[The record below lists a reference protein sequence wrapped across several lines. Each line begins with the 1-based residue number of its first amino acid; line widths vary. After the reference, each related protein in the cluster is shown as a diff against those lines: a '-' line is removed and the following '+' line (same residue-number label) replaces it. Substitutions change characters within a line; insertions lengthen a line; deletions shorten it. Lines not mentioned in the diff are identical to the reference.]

1 MHKHL
6 RASAAAWIA
15 ATALLTTSSESPAA
29 ERLVVRTYNNA
40 GVTAAEMTRARG
52 VASVILEG
60 ARLQAVWRDCASACD
75 DAPGP
80 RELIVRIVAAPQG
93 IVADS
98 LGCALVDLQDG
109 AGTLATIYSDRIN
122 VVASRTGVD
131 AGTLLGRAVA
141 HEIGHLLLGTARH
154 SASGLMRALWSD
166 RELQRGKTAD
176 WTFAPDEVE
185 GIVRRFATRP
195 CGACSI
201 MAQITPILPAQK

>member
-122 VVASRTGVD
+122 MVASRTGVD

-176 WTFAPDEVE
+176 WTFAPDEIE

>member
-15 ATALLTTSSESPAA
+15 VTALLTTSSESPAA

-40 GVTAAEMTRARG
+40 GVTAAAMTEARG

-60 ARLQAVWRDCASACD
+60 ARLQAVWRDCASACG

-80 RELIVRIVAAPQG
+80 REVIVRIVAAPQG

-98 LGCALVDLQDG
+98 LGCALIDVLDG
-109 AGTLATIYSDRIN
+109 AGILATVYSDRIN

-141 HEIGHLLLGTARH
+141 HEIGHLLLGTTHH

-166 RELQRGKTAD
+166 RELQRRVTAD
-176 WTFAPDEVE
+176 WTFAPDEVAS
-185 GIVRRFATRP
+185 IDRRFAARL
-195 CGACSI
+195 CEACSTI
-201 MAQITPILPAQK
+201 AQITSISPAQK

>member
-176 WTFAPDEVE
+176 WTFAPDEIE

>member
-29 ERLVVRTYNNA
+29 E
-40 GVTAAEMTRARG
+40 MTRARG

-60 ARLQAVWRDCASACD
+60 ARLQTVWRDCASACD

-166 RELQRGKTAD
+166 RELERAMTAD
-176 WTFAPDEVE
+176 WTFSPDEVE
-185 GIVRRFATRP
+185 GIVRRFAARP
-195 CGACSI
+195 CEMCSI
-201 MAQITPILPAQK
+201 MAQITPIWPAPK

>member
-195 CGACSI
+195 CEACSI
-201 MAQITPILPAQK
+201 MAQITPIWPAQK

>member
-195 CGACSI
+195 CEACSI

>member
-93 IVADS
+93 IVANS

-122 VVASRTGVD
+122 MVASRTGVD

-154 SASGLMRALWSD
+154 SASGLMRAFWSD
-166 RELQRGKTAD
+166 RELERGMTAD
-176 WTFAPDEVE
+176 WTFSPDEVE
-185 GIVRRFATRP
+185 GIVRSFAARP
-195 CGACSI
+195 CEMCSI
-201 MAQITPILPAQK
+201 MAQITPIWPAQK